1 MKPFIVDD
9 VLTNRNEVADMKFNY
24 FLIPLFLLSLL
35 MLPTQALAVEYEIN
49 NVQIDAYLQENGNV
63 KVHEAHTYTFEGEF
77 NGITR
82 TIIPKRGT
90 QIRNLEAREKDVL
103 LKMEQEDNLYR
114 IYRGGDSD
122 TFTVVLTYEILQG
135 VDVYPDVAEF
145 YWAFFDDSNES
156 DYENFSVT
164 VYPPTPADEVIAFGY
179 EEAFGTEQLGAE
191 GKVQFQL
198 AYVPSHENGDIR
210 VAYDAKL
217 FPSAPLS
224 GNEPMKEK
232 IISEKE
238 EGINEA
244 LKTEKVRQALSST
257 SYILLPLFSFVLG
270 LVIVAAMIKGR
281 NTRDSAKREIASF
294 SGAPKQRLS
303 MPATIQFTH
312 HQLPGQA
319 IAAGLLDLVRL
330 GYVKKLSNERFLA
343 VERDVPLKHQK
354 ILITWIFD
362 QMGSHNEF
370 SIEDLNSY
378 MKNKKN
384 HEKFTKY
391 QIMWTQ
397 AIKEE
402 VKEQG
407 LYDKKEGYRITVGLS
422 SILLVPFLFLF
433 PIYDLFPAFFISL
446 LLFIATILYAI
457 AYNPK
462 TAKGISIL
470 LEWRQLKQRFAS
482 LSQKDWDSW
491 SEDQKMCAFI
501 YALGI
506 NEKSMQKKNES
517 FVSGFQIPIDRSRQ
531 VSAAYSGMDVT
542 TLLLIG
548 NATSSSF
555 HSATRKAASTSYDSG
570 GGAGSGGGSGAG
582 GGGGGSGGF

>member
-1 MKPFIVDD
+1 
-9 VLTNRNEVADMKFNY
+9 MKFNY

-35 MLPTQALAVEYEIN
+35 LFPTQALAVEYEIN
-49 NVQIDAYLQENGNV
+49 NVQIEAYLQENGNV
-63 KVHEAHTYTFEGEF
+63 KVYEAHTYTFEGEF

-90 QIRNLEAREKDVL
+90 QIRNLEARETDVL

-114 IYRGGDSD
+114 IYRGGDTE
-122 TFTVVLTYEILQG
+122 TFTVLITYEILQG
-135 VDVYPDVAEF
+135 VEVYPDVAEF
-145 YWAFFDDSNES
+145 YWPFFDEGNES
-156 DYENFSVT
+156 DYQSFSVT
-164 VYPPTPADEVIAFGY
+164 VYPPSPTADAIAFGY
-179 EEAFGTEQLGAE
+179 DEAFGTERLESEGNVHFELG
-191 GKVQFQL
+191 
-198 AYVPSHENGDIR
+198 YVPSHENGDIR

-224 GNEPMKEK
+224 GSEPMKEK
-232 IISEKE
+232 IVSAKE

-244 LKTEKVRQALSST
+244 LQAQKVREILSST
-257 SYILLPLFSFVLG
+257 SYILLPLCSFILG
-270 LVIVAAMIKGR
+270 ILIVAAMINGR
-281 NTRDSAKREIASF
+281 NTRDSANREIASF
-294 SGAPKQRLS
+294 SGTPKQRLS
-303 MPATIQFTH
+303 MPATILFTH

-343 VERDVPLKHQK
+343 IERDVPLKHQK
-354 ILITWIFD
+354 ILITWLFD
-362 QMGSHNEF
+362 KMGSHNEF

-384 HEKFTKY
+384 HEEFTKY
-391 QIMWTQ
+391 QTMWTQ

-407 LYDKKEGYRITVGLS
+407 LYDKKEGYRIAVGLS

-433 PIYDLFPAFFISL
+433 PIYDLFPAFFITL
-446 LLFIATILYAI
+446 VLFFATILYAI
-457 AYNPK
+457 AYHPK
-462 TAKGISIL
+462 TAKGYTIL
-470 LEWRQLKQRFAS
+470 LEWRQLKEQFSS

-491 SEDQKMCAFI
+491 TEDQKMRAFI

-517 FVSGFQIPIDRSRQ
+517 FVSGFQMPIDRSHH
-531 VSAAYSGMDVT
+531 VSPAYSGMDVT

-555 HSATRKAASTSYDSG
+555 HSASRKAASTTSDSG
-570 GGAGSGGGSGAG
+570 GGAGAGGGSGAG

>member
-9 VLTNRNEVADMKFNY
+9 VLTSRNEVEDMKFNY

-35 MLPTQALAVEYEIN
+35 LFPTQALAVEYEIN
-49 NVQIDAYLQENGNV
+49 NVQIEAYLQENGNV
-63 KVHEAHTYTFEGEF
+63 KVYEAHTYTFEGEF

-114 IYRGGDSD
+114 IFRGGDSD
-122 TFTVVLTYEILQG
+122 TFTVLITYEILQG

-145 YWAFFDDSNES
+145 YWPFFDESNES
-156 DYENFSVT
+156 DYQSFSVT
-164 VYPPTPADEVIAFGY
+164 VYPPSPAAEAIAFGY
-179 EEAFGTEQLGAE
+179 DEAFGTEQLESE
-191 GKVQFQL
+191 GNVHFEL
-198 AYVPSHENGDIR
+198 GYVPSHENGDIR

-224 GNEPMKEK
+224 GSEPMREK
-232 IISEKE
+232 IVSAKE

-244 LKTEKVRQALSST
+244 LQTEKVREILSST
-257 SYILLPLFSFVLG
+257 SYILLPLFSFILG
-270 LVIVAAMIKGR
+270 ILIVAAMINGK
-281 NTRDSAKREIASF
+281 NTRDSANREIASF
-294 SGAPKQRLS
+294 SGTPKQRLS
-303 MPATIQFTH
+303 MPATILFTH

-343 VERDVPLKHQK
+343 IERDVPLKHQK
-354 ILITWIFD
+354 ILITWLFD
-362 QMGSHNEF
+362 KMGSHNEF

-384 HEKFTKY
+384 HEEFTKY
-391 QIMWTQ
+391 QSMLTQ

-407 LYDKKEGYRITVGLS
+407 LYDKKEGYRIAVGLS

-433 PIYDLFPAFFISL
+433 PIYDLFPAFFITL
-446 LLFIATILYAI
+446 VLFIATILYAI
-457 AYNPK
+457 AYHPK
-462 TAKGISIL
+462 TAKGYTIL
-470 LEWRQLKQRFAS
+470 LEWRQLKEQFSS
-482 LSQKDWDSW
+482 LSQKDWNSW
-491 SEDQKMCAFI
+491 TEDQKMRAFI

-517 FVSGFQIPIDRSRQ
+517 FVSGFQIPIDRSHH
-531 VSAAYSGMDVT
+531 VSPAYSGMDVT

-555 HSATRKAASTSYDSG
+555 HSASRKAASTTSDSG